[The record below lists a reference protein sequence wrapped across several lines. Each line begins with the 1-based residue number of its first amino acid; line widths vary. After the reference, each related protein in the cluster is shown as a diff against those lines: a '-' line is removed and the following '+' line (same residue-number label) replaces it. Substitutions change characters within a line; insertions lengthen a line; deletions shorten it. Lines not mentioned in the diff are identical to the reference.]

1 MCHSFHTHTRW
12 GTARG
17 QHVPSFSVC
26 VCGGVV
32 RSNRQWL
39 LLTWVVGPVRW
50 VLSMGALHTCAWKCR
65 TPGHGSAAHLGM
77 EVPHTW
83 AWKYHTPGQGSA
95 AHLGTEVLHT
105 WARECC
111 TSGMEQGDYANQ
123 FPLKGDLGRTLN
135 KSPKADQGFNTA
147 Y

>member
-1 MCHSFHTHTRW
+1 M
-12 GTARG
+12 
-17 QHVPSFSVC
+17 PSFSVC
-26 VCGGVV
+26 VWGGGQVKQTV
-32 RSNRQWL
+32 APADLGGWACA
-39 LLTWVVGPVRW
+39 VG
-50 VLSMGALHTCAWKCR
+50 TQ
-65 TPGHGSAAHLGM
+65 HGSAAHLGM

-105 WARECC
+105 WAWECC

-135 KSPKADQGFNTA
+135 KSPKAVQGFNTA